1 MLFHYSRFL
10 SFRSFKLISTL
21 FCGRSIKGWLNRF
34 DSLVNFGPQHP
45 STHGVL
51 RLISI
56 LYGEIIRWII
66 PEIGLLHRGT
76 EKLIDWIAGFES
88 KTMNISF
95 LLFYLF
101 FVLILCFLL
110 ISLLLFFICY
120 ECLILLLFFILFLF
134 IPTYYRI
141 RTAFFFFLFSIFG
154 SISFILSLLIFIL
167 SEWLISSLLIVFIFF
182 IKIPCF
188 PFFYWFDVLV
198 MLLLLVFLCFTFL

>member
-1 MLFHYSRFL
+1 LY
-10 SFRSFKLISTL
+10 
-21 FCGRSIKGWLNRF
+21 CGTIL
-34 DSLVNFGPQHP
+34 
-45 STHGVL
+45 TI
-51 RLISI
+51 ISI
-56 LYGEIIRWII
+56 DNGNIGFILLTIILF
-66 PEIGLLHRGT
+66 P
-76 EKLIDWIAGFES
+76 LIDWIAGFES

-120 ECLILLLFFILFLF
+120 ECLILLLFFILFLL

-167 SEWLISSLLIVFIFF
+167 SEWLISSLFILFIFF

-188 PFFYWFDVLV
+188 PFFYWLPEVHCEVDSSISLWHWLYLVPGLDSFD
-198 MLLLLVFLCFTFL
+198 FP